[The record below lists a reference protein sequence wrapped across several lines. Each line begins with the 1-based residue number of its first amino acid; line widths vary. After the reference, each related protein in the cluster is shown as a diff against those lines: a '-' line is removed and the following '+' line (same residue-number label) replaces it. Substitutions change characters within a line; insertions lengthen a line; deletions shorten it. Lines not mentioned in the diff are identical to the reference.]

1 MFTREIRLLVRIT
14 LVAVALLTGLG
25 SALLGA
31 AFLAG
36 PLGLGFN
43 EGFVLYAWLGLS
55 RRWAAYL
62 GVVLLASALGV
73 LVLAWLGQWVLREGR
88 RAEGGL
94 SAASIRTALFRAAQN
109 VGLVLSSLLL
119 GVLALE
125 FVVRATDDVPLWPPR
140 NLMAERAALLTVHT
154 LNDYHPVLG
163 WVLKSELRFNPDSPE
178 MSFTTG
184 DHGVRMNSALLRP
197 LPSGGLLAVGDS
209 FTAGS
214 EVGDR
219 HSWPAHLERIL
230 GEPVVNG
237 GVGAWGTDQIVL
249 RAEELIPI
257 IRPHTVIVSFF
268 ADDIQRTGYRIY
280 GGGSKPWFSVEN
292 GELVQHNVPVQ
303 VFTGQVD
310 EVDSL
315 FGYLHL
321 ATWTLERIG
330 YGDWWRQS
338 NASYIRADNDPERV
352 SCLLLERLKHQTIE
366 IGVRLLLLIQ
376 HGGSDAFAKLSK
388 PEDVKAVLA
397 CARAA
402 GVEVIDSWDALVR
415 VHKEDME
422 AYRGLYVM
430 HDEGRIYG
438 HMSSDGNAFVAR
450 LIEERL
456 RRGRH

>member
-1 MFTREIRLLVRIT
+1 MFTRNIQSHVRFTWLV
-14 LVAVALLTGLG
+14 VALLIGLG

-31 AFLAG
+31 AFLAD
-36 PLGLGFN
+36 PLGLGLN

-62 GVVLLASALGV
+62 GVGLFASAFGV
-73 LVLAWLGQWVLREGR
+73 LVLAWLGRWVLREGQK
-88 RAEGGL
+88 AEGGL
-94 SAASIRTALFRAAQN
+94 SAASIRRVLFRAAQN
-109 VGLVLSSLLL
+109 GGLVLSSLLV

-125 FVVRATDDVPLWPPR
+125 IVVRTIDDVPLWPPR

-154 LNDYHPVLG
+154 VNDYHPVLG
-163 WVLKSELRFNPDSPE
+163 WVLKSGIRTNSDNPKA
-178 MSFTTG
+178 SFTTG
-184 DHGVRMNSALLRP
+184 EHGVRMNSALVHP
-197 LPSGGLLAVGDS
+197 LPTGGLLAVGDS

-219 HSWPAHLERIL
+219 HSWPAHLERML

-237 GVGAWGTDQIVL
+237 GVGAWGADQIVL

-257 IRPHTVIVSFF
+257 VRPHTVIVSFF
-268 ADDIQRTGYRIY
+268 VDDIQRAGYRIY
-280 GGGSKPWFSVEN
+280 GGGSKPWFSVES

-303 VFTGQVD
+303 VFTGRVD

-321 ATWTLERIG
+321 VTWTLERIG

-338 NASYIRADNDPERV
+338 NASYIRADNDPVRV
-352 SCLLLERLKHQTIE
+352 SCLLLERLKHQAIE

-376 HGGSDAFAKLSK
+376 HGGSDALAKLSK
-388 PEDVKAVLA
+388 PEDAKAVLA
-397 CARAA
+397 CAQAA
-402 GVEVIDSWDALVR
+402 GVEAIDSWDPLVR
-415 VHKEDME
+415 AHGEDME

-438 HMSSDGNAFVAR
+438 HMSSEGNAFIAR

-456 RRGRH
+456 RRGRR